1 MTTRFTEIDIEAQIT
16 IPRLPGSVPQILAM
30 IDAGASARELA
41 PVVERD
47 PALTV
52 SLFQTCNSALYGC
65 RKISSIGQALLL
77 LGQRQLRTL
86 VVVAAAER
94 LYADLIPVE
103 QNVWQHQRDV
113 ATTAGALADR
123 FAPRARGDVAIGAL
137 LHDLGQ
143 IVIGRNDAVYWSI
156 LEAVDRTQRIAVE
169 SARYTFSHA
178 DLGALLASR
187 WQLPDAI
194 QAIIFYHHDLAQAR
208 VREPELV
215 PAIACVA
222 LADHL
227 VHERTDDEHRDPV
240 EREALVAPAL
250 EALGLGR
257 ELLPELGGMI
267 ATAEP

>member
-1 MTTRFTEIDIEAQIT
+1 MTTRFTELDIEAQVT
-16 IPRLPGSVPQILAM
+16 LPRLPGSVPQILAM
-30 IDAGASARELA
+30 IDAGASSREIA
-41 PVVERD
+41 PVIERD

-65 RKISSIGQALLL
+65 RQISSIGQALLF

-86 VVVAAAER
+86 VLVAAAER
-94 LYADLIPVE
+94 LYADLNPVE
-103 QNVWQHQRDV
+103 LKVWQHHRDV
-113 ATTAGALADR
+113 AATAAVLAER

-143 IVIGRNDAVYWSI
+143 IVIGRNDPLYWS
-156 LEAVDRTQRIAVE
+156 LVDGVDRMRRTSVE
-169 SARYTFSHA
+169 STRYTFSHA
-178 DLGALLASR
+178 DLGALLASH

-208 VREPELV
+208 AREPELL
-215 PAIACVA
+215 PAVACVA

-227 VHERTDDEHRDPV
+227 VHERTDGEHREPAD
-240 EREALVAPAL
+240 REALLAPAL
-250 EALGLGR
+250 EALGLACD
-257 ELLPELGGMI
+257 LLPELGGMV